1 MISKRRGRDRRQA
14 KLRASDVSPREQLFS
29 KLLRPAE
36 HLEYEIG
43 ETIYSQGDTCDGV
56 YYVEEGLIKLT
67 TVSERGRAAV
77 LGFLAHAGFLP
88 ESYLAG
94 RNRHQFTATASAPS
108 SVLLV
113 ESNVMMRL
121 IKREPAVA
129 VHLVNSLL
137 QRTLKVE
144 EDLIDQ
150 LFNSSETRLARKLL
164 SLADCGE
171 KEKAS
176 STLETMNHETLAEMV
191 ETTRPRVNC
200 LMNKF
205 RKWD

>member
-29 KLLRPAE
+29 TLLRPAE

-43 ETIYSQGDTCDGV
+43 ETIYSQGDTCHGV

-67 TVSERGRAAV
+67 AVSKRGRAAV

-88 ESYLAG
+88 ESYLSG
-94 RNRHQFTATASAPS
+94 QNWHQFTATAMTPN

-113 ESNVMMRL
+113 ESKVMMRL
-121 IKREPAVA
+121 IMREPAVA
-129 VHLVNSLL
+129 VHLVNYLL
-137 QRTLKVE
+137 QRTRKVE
-144 EDLIDQ
+144 EDSIDH

-200 LMNKF
+200 FMNKF